1 MGSLSNLYISQSY
14 QSLIHLATN
23 NTASATLIGLQDG
36 LGNSIGVSINTA
48 GDLYLSGS
56 LTASLQ
62 QGYAWVGNASNVSA
76 LVPTSSFGGALP
88 AGTISS
94 SAQITGLGFVSSSV
108 TASSLITASFSG
120 NTLTFTKGNG
130 TTFGVIIPD
139 ISGSTIP
146 AGTISGSS
154 QITAL
159 GFVSSSITASSL
171 VTASFSG
178 NTLTFTKGDSSTFGV
193 VIPDISGSGVPTGT
207 VSSSAQI
214 LAYNI
219 FATTGSNTFIGNQTI
234 NGNVNITGSLTASGL
249 FYPTTAGIAGQ
260 FITTNGTNTLSFDD
274 VHAIL
279 EDVRYGENITISD
292 PLYVSGS
299 NGTRP
304 IVYKADAAIAS
315 KMPVIYVATSTAV
328 ANTNT
333 TALTLGLITGVTTT
347 GYPAG
352 TIIYVAEGSAGWS
365 ASRPSGS
372 ASIVQS
378 LGIVT
383 KEGPGG
389 SGRGLVLNPGP
400 ATLPNIETGYAWV
413 GNGGNQPVA
422 VPTSSFLDAIPLTS
436 LNAFTA
442 SQDTKNLTLASVTSS
457 LNSATASLFT
467 SASLA
472 LVTASVSLN
481 TITFTKGDTTTFN
494 ITVNTGSGGGGSAI
508 SVQDEGTIL
517 GDVTSFN
524 FTGAG
529 VTATLSAGTAS
540 ITIPGGGGSIDT
552 GSFATTGSN
561 VFTGDQTLIDNAGNF
576 FTISDVSGSML
587 LVAKGFTSASAH
599 MSSSVASPS
608 GSFVN
613 LIFKNNN
620 FTSDTIISGSNN
632 IFTNLSAPTAGFKR
646 YIGGNNNIY
655 NGTLA
660 AQISSS
666 MAFSPAMNTNLGPGT
681 VIMRGPVSSS
691 TYTISSNLIQGTIN
705 IGSSAVSNAEK
716 LVSGLTMTGN
726 SVIGNL
732 SITANKEFLS
742 ASMTVNNNTIGGT
755 VTLNAASSSISFFSN
770 NIVADNAFTFT
781 NNYYT
786 GSVGSVGPQANRNF
800 IIGTS
805 NTFLA
810 TGVADLGGTL
820 NYVNNVIGGGSNTIF
835 VNATSASTSAQF
847 YNSIVYGNTLIVSA
861 SSNSSTTNGSAF
873 FGRYNSNDSRRNST
887 AGTIFAVG
895 TGTSTGARKTGF
907 LIDSGSNTFVEG
919 TFNVSGSSTF
929 TGSVIVTGSLFV
941 NGISAVI
948 PVGTVSSST
957 QIVAYGIFATTG
969 SNTFNG
975 NQRITGSLTISGSI
989 ITVDRSGNDGNTYM
1003 GQNALGMGTAGAQ
1016 PLAVGNS
1023 ISVAIGQGAMRF
1035 ASGSNQNVAI
1045 GNNALLITSG
1055 SKNFAMG
1062 SEALSGNTTGASNI
1076 AIGTSALQNNKT
1088 GDSSTAIGDSAAQFA
1103 SGSQNT
1109 FIGQYA
1115 GYNVTGSNNVIIG
1128 SYRGVAGEKI
1138 DNNIILSDGQQNI
1151 KAQYS
1156 GSAWSLQDGI
1166 KLNKGSNKT
1175 TDIVSVNSTLTVSN
1189 SLVTA
1194 TSIILVTTQNSTTG
1208 PVYPAVITSKGAGTF
1223 DIAHNFGGSLDVAY
1237 FIINP
1242 T

>member
-36 LGNSIGVSINTA
+36 LGNSIGVSVNT
-48 GDLYLSGS
+48 GGNLYLSGS
-56 LTASLQ
+56 LSASLQ
-62 QGYAWVGNASNVSA
+62 QGYAWVGDSNNRNT
-76 LVPTSSFGGALP
+76 LVPTSSFGGATP

-130 TTFGVIIPD
+130 TTFGVVIPD
-139 ISGSTIP
+139 VSGST
-146 AGTISGSS
+146 
-154 QITAL
+154 
-159 GFVSSSITASSL
+159 
-171 VTASFSG
+171 G
-178 NTLTFTKGDSSTFGV
+178 N
-193 VIPDISGSGVPTGT
+193 
-207 VSSSAQI
+207 
-214 LAYNI
+214 
-219 FATTGSNTFIGNQTI
+219 FATTGSNTFVGNQTI
-234 NGNVNITGSLTASGL
+234 TGSLFISGN
-249 FYPTTAGIAGQ
+249 INMV
-260 FITTNGTNTLSFDD
+260 NGADIVT
-274 VHAIL
+274 HH
-279 EDVRYGENITISD
+279 VRAQ
-292 PLYVSGS
+292 GS
-299 NGTRP
+299 NGLELQ
-304 IVYKADAAIAS
+304 
-315 KMPVIYVATSTAV
+315 TS
-328 ANTNT
+328 
-333 TALTLGLITGVTTT
+333 
-347 GYPAG
+347 AG
-352 TIIYVAEGSAGWS
+352 TIIVAMGQGGGTQAAFVGAVTANSIS
-365 ASRPSGS
+365 AST
-372 ASIVQS
+372 IN
-378 LGIVT
+378 GIGNVT
-383 KEGPGG
+383 NYSTSVDSRLDNLE
-389 SGRGLVLNPGP
+389 
-400 ATLPNIETGYAWV
+400 AA
-413 GNGGNQPVA
+413 
-422 VPTSSFLDAIPLTS
+422 TSSYVTSAI
-436 LNAFTA
+436 TA
-442 SQDTKNLTLASVTSS
+442 SS
-457 LNSATASLFT
+457 LI
-467 SASLA
+467 
-472 LVTASVSLN
+472 TASVNLN
-481 TITFTKGDTTTFN
+481 TITFTKGDASTFN
-494 ITVNTGSGGGGSAI
+494 ITVDTGSGGGGGNV

-517 GDVTSFN
+517 GNATSFN

-540 ITIPGGGGSIDT
+540 VTIPGGGGSIDT

-561 VFTGDQTLIDNAGNF
+561 RFTGNQTIEGAIVSNPTTSLIKLYSSAF
-576 FTISDVSGSML
+576 VSGA
-587 LVAKGFTSASAH
+587 VQYNITASAAI
-599 MSSSVASPS
+599 SQS
-608 GSFVN
+608 N
-613 LIFKNNN
+613 LIFGG
-620 FTSDTIISGSNN
+620 TALTATQTGSIIISGSNN
-632 IFTNLSAPTAGFKR
+632 ILLSPARNVTATTFG
-646 YIGGNNNIY
+646 YIGGNNNIIASTIPTLSTSSLVSPTVSNNNINAALTLTFTTSSLAVPSISNNIILANATINHPSGSINY
-655 NGTLA
+655 SNNINGGTISSQATTTNLPFLTTIQNNSFLGNTTTLNH
-660 AQISSS
+660 ISSS
-666 MAFSPAMNTNLGPGT
+666 ITCTNNIGGGLTVNNT
-681 VIMRGPVSSS
+681 VSSS
-691 TYTISSNLIQGTIN
+691 VSATNNGLTLSNNLFAGSGN
-705 IGSSAVSNAEK
+705 IIFTSGSSVTTRRNIITN
-716 LVSGLTMTGN
+716 LFGGN
-726 SVIGNL
+726 
-732 SITANKEFLS
+732 
-742 ASMTVNNNTIGGT
+742 
-755 VTLNAASSSISFFSN
+755 
-770 NIVADNAFTFT
+770 
-781 NNYYT
+781 
-786 GSVGSVGPQANRNF
+786 
-800 IIGTS
+800 
-805 NTFLA
+805 
-810 TGVADLGGTL
+810 
-820 NYVNNVIGGGSNTIF
+820 NNVISASALNSENQNLVGTAIWGTGLNVS
-835 VNATSASTSAQF
+835 ATSNGTGAT
-847 YNSIVYGNTLIVSA
+847 VG
-861 SSNSSTTNGSAF
+861 GSAF
-873 FGRYNSNDSRRNST
+873 FGRFNNINNLANES
-887 AGTIFAVG
+887 GKIIFAVG
-895 TGTSTGARKTGF
+895 TGTSTSARKTGF
-907 LIDSGSNTFVEG
+907 LIDSGSNTFIEG
-919 TFNVSGSSTF
+919 TLNVSGSSTF

-1045 GNNALLITSG
+1045 GNNALLNTSG

-1076 AIGTSALQNNKT
+1076 AIGTSALQNNTT
-1088 GDSSTAIGDSAAQFA
+1088 GGSSTAIGDSAAQFA

-1109 FIGQYA
+1109 FIGHSS